1 MDRVFSIRMD
11 EAVVE
16 TLDRLART
24 LRTSRRQIVE
34 EAIRLYSE
42 AVEQQR
48 DAFDVAFGAWRR
60 AESPQTLHRRIRA
73 AFKESMHRRWN

>member
-16 TLDRLART
+16 ALDRLATTQRK
-24 LRTSRRQIVE
+24 SRRQIVE

-42 AVEQQR
+42 TVERQP
-48 DAFDVAFGAWRR
+48 DAFDAAFGAWRQ
-60 AESPQTLHRRIRA
+60 AESPEKLHRRIRA
-73 AFKESMHRRWN
+73 IFEDSMRRR